1 MNFGQIFWFVAGVL
15 CCCAV
20 LAVVYPWLAGKSRAQ
35 LAGALPRWAPLVA
48 IAAVIVALALYL
60 RLGSPQLSEHDAV
73 AASAGAASAPA
84 AAPQAASA
92 TSGKNAG
99 SMDSAVTHLE
109 KRLAGG
115 SGSAEDWELLAKSY
129 EFLGRTADAALARKQ
144 QLPAGAGTDNAAPG
158 TAVAPPPAQPLS
170 AAATQL
176 LGEATA
182 ARTKRDFAAARA
194 AYAKL
199 VARNEMTADA
209 WADYADVTA
218 SATGNSL
225 AGQPATYIQNALR
238 LDPSHPKALWLQG
251 SLQHETHQYAAAV
264 VSWQR
269 LAAVIGNGS
278 ADAKLIAANLAEDQR
293 LADGGAPAGAGAA
306 NGAAATAAAGAKPAA
321 RAAAAASAGVV
332 RGEVVLADALR
343 GKVPAGLTLFI
354 LAKSVNSP
362 GAPVAILRLTTG
374 SWPVSFQL
382 DDSQAMMPGRNL
394 STAGPVTI
402 EARTSRTGQAM
413 PAPGD
418 FQGATEPLTPSAG
431 KPVRVVIQRVI
442 G

>member
-1 MNFGQIFWFVAGVL
+1 MNLGQIFWFVAGVL

-20 LAVVYPWLAGKSRAQ
+20 LAVVYPWLAGKPRAQ
-35 LAGALPRWAPLVA
+35 LAGALPRWVPLLAV
-48 IAAVIVALALYL
+48 AAVIGAVALYL
-60 RLGSPQLSEHDAV
+60 RLGSPQLNQHDAV
-73 AASAGAASAPA
+73 ASSAGAAGAA
-84 AAPQAASA
+84 VAAPPVAAS
-92 TSGKNAG
+92 TSSKNAG

-144 QLPAGAGTDNAAPG
+144 QLPAGAGTENAAPAA
-158 TAVAPPPAQPLS
+158 AVAPPPVQALS
-170 AAATQL
+170 LAATQL
-176 LGEATA
+176 MSEASA
-182 ARTKRDFAAARA
+182 ARAKRDFAAARA

-225 AGQPATYIQNALR
+225 SGQPATYIQNALL
-238 LDPSHPKALWLQG
+238 LDPNHPKALWLQG
-251 SLQHETHQYAAAV
+251 SLQHGTHQYAAAV

-269 LAAVIGNGS
+269 LAAVIGNGA

-293 LADGGAPAGAGAA
+293 LADGGAPAGASATNATAA
-306 NGAAATAAAGAKPAA
+306 AAAGAKPAA
-321 RAAAAASAGVV
+321 RAATGAPAGVV
-332 RGEVVLADALR
+332 RGEVVLTDALR

-394 STAGPVTI
+394 SSAGPVTI

-431 KPVRVVIQRVI
+431 KPVRVIIQRVI

>member
-1 MNFGQIFWFVAGVL
+1 MNYGQIFWFTAGVL

-20 LAVVYPWLAGKSRAQ
+20 LVVVYPWLAGKPRAQ
-35 LAGALPRWAPLVA
+35 LFGALPRWVPLVA
-48 IAAVIVALALYL
+48 IAAVIAALALYL
-60 RLGSPQLSEHDAV
+60 RLGSPQLNEHDAV
-73 AASAGAASAPA
+73 ASATGATVPVPVAVAAAS
-84 AAPQAASA
+84 SK
-92 TSGKNAG
+92 TAG
-99 SMDSAVTHLE
+99 SMDSAVTGLE
-109 KRLAGG
+109 KRLASGGG
-115 SGSAEDWELLAKSY
+115 SAGDWELLAKSY
-129 EFLGRTADAALARKQ
+129 EFLGRSADAALARKQ
-144 QLPAGAGTDNAAPG
+144 QLPAGAGTGHAAPAA
-158 TAVAPPPAQPLS
+158 TMTPAPALPLS

-176 LGEATA
+176 VAEASA
-182 ARTKRDFAAARA
+182 ARAKRDFATARA

-199 VARNEMTADA
+199 VARNEMTADT

-218 SATGNSL
+218 SASGNSL
-225 AGQPATYIQNALR
+225 TGQPATYIQNALH

-251 SLQHETHQYAAAV
+251 SLQHESRQYAAAV

-269 LAAVIGNGS
+269 LAAVLGNS
-278 ADAKLIAANLAEDQR
+278 AADAKLIAANLAEDQR
-293 LADGGAPAGAGAA
+293 LADGGAPAAAGAA
-306 NGAAATAAAGAKPAA
+306 PSVAAPAA
-321 RAAAAASAGVV
+321 RVAASAAAGVV

-374 SWPVSFQL
+374 RWPVSFQL
-382 DDSQAMMPGRNL
+382 DDSQAMLPERKL

-418 FQGATEPLTPSAG
+418 FQGATAPLNPSGG
-431 KPVRVVIQRVI
+431 KPVRVVIERVI

>member
-1 MNFGQIFWFVAGVL
+1 MNSGQIFWFVAGVL

-20 LAVVYPWLAGKSRAQ
+20 LVVLYPWLAGKPRAQ
-35 LAGALPRWAPLVA
+35 LFGALPRWVPLVA
-48 IAAVIVALALYL
+48 IAAVIGALVLYL
-60 RLGSPQLSEHDAV
+60 RLGSPQLNEHDAV
-73 AASAGAASAPA
+73 ASTSGATVAAPASAAAGS
-84 AAPQAASA
+84 S
-92 TSGKNAG
+92 KNAG

-115 SGSAEDWELLAKSY
+115 SGTAEDWELLAKSY

-144 QLPAGAGTDNAAPG
+144 QLPAGAGTGNPAPAAALP
-158 TAVAPPPAQPLS
+158 PPPAQPLS

-176 LGEATA
+176 VAEASA
-182 ARTKRDFAAARA
+182 ARAKRDFAAARA

-199 VARNEMTADA
+199 VARNEMTADT

-218 SATGNSL
+218 STSGNSL

-269 LAAVIGNGS
+269 LAAVLGNES

-293 LADGGAPAGAGAA
+293 LADGGAPSGARAPGAVLAPAATGAA
-306 NGAAATAAAGAKPAA
+306 KSATAA
-321 RAAAAASAGVV
+321 AGVV

-418 FQGATEPLTPSAG
+418 FQGATEPLNPSAG

>member
-1 MNFGQIFWFVAGVL
+1 MNLGQIFWFVAGVL

-20 LAVVYPWLAGKSRAQ
+20 LAVVYPWLAGKPRAQ
-35 LAGALPRWAPLVA
+35 LAGALPRWVPLLAV
-48 IAAVIVALALYL
+48 AAVIGAVALYL
-60 RLGSPQLSEHDAV
+60 RLGSPQLNQHDAV
-73 AASAGAASAPA
+73 ASSAGAAGAA
-84 AAPQAASA
+84 VAAPPVAAS
-92 TSGKNAG
+92 TSSKNAG

-144 QLPAGAGTDNAAPG
+144 QLPAGAGTENAAPAA
-158 TAVAPPPAQPLS
+158 AVAPPPVQALS
-170 AAATQL
+170 LAATQL
-176 LGEATA
+176 MSEASA
-182 ARTKRDFAAARA
+182 ARAKRDFAAARA

-225 AGQPATYIQNALR
+225 SGQPATYIQNALR
-238 LDPSHPKALWLQG
+238 LDPNHPKALWLQG
-251 SLQHETHQYAAAV
+251 SLQHGTHQYAAAV

-269 LAAVIGNGS
+269 LAAVIGNGA

-293 LADGGAPAGAGAA
+293 LADGGAPAGASATNATAA
-306 NGAAATAAAGAKPAA
+306 AAAGAKPAA
-321 RAAAAASAGVV
+321 RAATGAPAGVV
-332 RGEVVLADALR
+332 RGEVVLTDALR

-394 STAGPVTI
+394 SSAGPVTI

-431 KPVRVVIQRVI
+431 KPVRVIIQRVI